1 MEITIKEKLELND
14 FLEANFPHVLKP
26 FYTRRLFIINM
37 AFGLLFTVATAY
49 LYFQS
54 FKNHIHFETAHYL
67 YLFFAV
73 LFTFLAVYLLKREK
87 KIYRKLINDINSLN
101 TVYTINDN
109 NIKVKNAKVDL
120 KYDLKDLKDFIELPK
135 WIVFEFNNGER
146 LSLYKQNIVQ
156 EDLAE
161 LIRKFKSK

>member
-1 MEITIKEKLELND
+1 MEITINEKLELND

-37 AFGLLFTVATAY
+37 AFGLLFTVATVY

-54 FKNHIHFETAHYL
+54 FKNHIHFEMAHYL

-87 KIYRKLINDINSLN
+87 KIYRNLINEINSLN
-101 TVYTINDN
+101 TVYTIADN
-109 NIKVKNAKVDL
+109 NIKVKNTKVDL
-120 KYDLKDLKDFIELPK
+120 KYDLKDLKNFIELHK

-146 LSLYKQNIVQ
+146 LSIYKPNIAP
-156 EDLAE
+156 EDLE
-161 LIRKFKSK
+161 KLIRKFKTN